1 MKTTDAYRWLG
12 LRLREAGKTIKLLR
26 LARHDLPDSV
36 KSAWPSYAR
45 DAKFAYGYEGD
56 PGFEGDPKH
65 PLIQRDTDA
74 QHRRREERLN
84 RRVFAVQ
91 RGRIDRLDEVLGW
104 MLWLE
109 PDERKITWRRAEGH
123 SWDEI
128 KDHRSIRTLQRV
140 RDRALGA
147 ILIRLYG

>member
-1 MKTTDAYRWLG
+1 MKTTNAYKWLG
-12 LRLREAGKTIKLLR
+12 LRLREAARTIKLLR

-45 DAKFAYGYEGD
+45 ALADAYGYEGD
-56 PGFEGDPKH
+56 PLHPKI
-65 PLIQRDTDA
+65 PKDTDE
-74 QHRRREERLN
+74 QRHRREDRLN
-84 RRVFAVQ
+84 QRIFAVQ
-91 RGRIDRLDEVLGW
+91 RSRIDRLDEVLRW

-109 PDERKITWRRAEGH
+109 PDEKRITWRRAEGH
-123 SWDEI
+123 SWAEL

-140 RDRALGA
+140 RDRALGS